1 MIQDLVQRLAAA
13 KENGRL
19 QAVWSV
25 RLADLER
32 ELSNSKDHIVI
43 WEEQLV
49 KEKRDVEKLK
59 TRSFTSFL
67 YDLMNKKAEKLAV
80 EEQELL
86 ELKFRYNEAVNR
98 RDNLEKEIQ
107 EIRRKLHSVR
117 FWDLEVED
125 LTLRIE
131 SHIHANDSGKSRQL
145 RGLSEQ
151 KAEFQLQAKELKEAL
166 SAGESVMDHLQLAAE
181 SLRSARNWG
190 TYDMLGGGMLST
202 HIKHGKIDEA
212 MDHVHSAQS
221 SLSRFEKELKDVS
234 VTLSIDSHINGF
246 LKFSDYFFDG
256 LITDWMVQG
265 KIHETSKQIEDKS
278 MEVNRLCNE
287 LEQALHK
294 AESNVEEAKRLYSSL
309 IQNPL

>member
-1 MIQDLVQRLAAA
+1 MIQELVQRLAAA

-19 QAVWSV
+19 QAVWSA

-32 ELSNSKDHIVI
+32 EWSNSKDHIVI
-43 WEEQLV
+43 WEEQLI

-86 ELKFRYNEAVNR
+86 ELKFRYNEAVRR
-98 RDNLEKEIQ
+98 RDHLEQEIQ
-107 EIRRKLHSVR
+107 EMRNKLHSVR
-117 FWDLEVED
+117 FWDIEVED

-131 SHIHANDSGKSRQL
+131 SYIHANDSEKSGQL
-145 RGLSEQ
+145 RELSERI
-151 KAEFQLQAKELKEAL
+151 AEFQLQIKELKEAL
-166 SAGESVMDHLQLAAE
+166 SAGESVLKYLQLAAD

-212 MDHVHSAQS
+212 MDHVHAAQS
-221 SLSRFEKELKDVS
+221 RLSRFEKELKDVHM
-234 VTLSIDSHINGF
+234 TLSIDSHISGF

-256 LITDWMVQG
+256 LLTDWLVQG
-265 KIHETSKQIEDKS
+265 KIHETSKQVEDKS
-278 MEVNRLCNE
+278 MEVNRICNE
-287 LEQALHK
+287 LEQALSRS
-294 AESNVEEAKRLYSSL
+294 ESSMEEAKRLYSSL

>member
-1 MIQDLVQRLAAA
+1 MIQELVQKLAAA

-19 QAVWSV
+19 QAVWSE

-32 ELSNSKDHIVI
+32 EWRDSKDHIVL

-59 TRSFTSFL
+59 TRSFTGFL
-67 YDLMNKKAEKLAV
+67 YDLIGKKAEKLSV

-86 ELKFRYNEAVNR
+86 QVKFRFDEAVGR
-98 RDNLEKEIQ
+98 RDNLEKEIV
-107 EIRRKLHSVR
+107 EMRNKLHSVR

-131 SHIHANDSGKSRQL
+131 SYIHANDSGKSRQL
-145 RGLSEQ
+145 RELSERI
-151 KAEFQLQAKELKEAL
+151 AEFQLQTKELKEAI
-166 SAGESVMDHLQLAAE
+166 SAGESVVEHLLLAAE

-212 MDHVHSAQS
+212 MDHVRTAQN
-221 SLSRFEKELKDVS
+221 SLSRFEKELKDVH
-234 VTLSIDSHINGF
+234 VKLSIDSQISGF

-256 LITDWMVQG
+256 LISDWLVQD
-265 KIHETSKQIEDKS
+265 KINETSRQVEDKS
-278 MEVNRLCNE
+278 MEVKRFCNE
-287 LEQALHK
+287 LEQALRK
-294 AESNVEEAKRLYSSL
+294 AEASMEEGKRLYSSL